1 MFNGFRKPQM
11 KMPVTPDGLRK
22 YDKVPVEEAIKL
34 SWNDPGVYPIAHEE
48 AKQLVRDVMPLLA
61 RALDRM

>member
-1 MFNGFRKPQM
+1 MFEGFKPQTG
-11 KMPVTPDGLRK
+11 KMPVTLEGLRK

-34 SWNDPGVYPIAHEE
+34 SWNNPGVYPIAHEE